1 MSFLQKITGAF
12 FGVQIGMLSLM
23 TLLAAL
29 HDHPFLQILALGAL
43 AFVGVQYFKGRSRA
57 ARAEI
62 LNASNTSN
70 PAANAVPAQP
80 APPVPAQAPAPAQAR
95 ARSPV
100 YVKSSVVAFKSQP

>member
-1 MSFLQKITGAF
+1 MSFLQKIAGAF

-43 AFVGVQYFKGRSRA
+43 AIVGVQYFKGRSRA

-70 PAANAVPAQP
+70 PAANAVP
-80 APPVPAQAPAPAQAR
+80 VPAQAPAPAQAR